1 MRKAAL
7 LAILSALN
15 VRHTARSI
23 MARAQR
29 VLRATTTRRRSK
41 ILLRVI
47 TFTQGM
53 NNSFSTQKRTRA
65 DGLARDQIQL
75 LQNNN
80 MGANTRTTAR
90 QTTLRN
96 RDLKLLQ
103 LYLASLASR
112 LFGDERLRFSSSI
125 ISLTFI

>member
-1 MRKAAL
+1 MD
-7 LAILSALN
+7 
-15 VRHTARSI
+15 
-23 MARAQR
+23 
-29 VLRATTTRRRSK
+29 
-41 ILLRVI
+41 
-47 TFTQGM
+47 
-53 NNSFSTQKRTRA
+53 NSFSTQKRTRA
-65 DGLARDQIQL
+65 NSLARDQIQL

-80 MGANTRTTAR
+80 MSANTRTTAR